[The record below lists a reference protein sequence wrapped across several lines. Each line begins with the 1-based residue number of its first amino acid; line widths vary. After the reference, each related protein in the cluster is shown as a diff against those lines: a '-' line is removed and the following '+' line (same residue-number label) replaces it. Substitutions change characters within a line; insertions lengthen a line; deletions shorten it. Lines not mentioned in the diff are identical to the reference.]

1 VANHILFFTFTNIPS
16 LRKSCNYIHHFKKTF
31 MGQKL
36 NSRIILAILIS
47 ASLIACNG
55 KDKSEETVTSTES
68 SAPSTETAATTTS
81 TNDMDAAKVAPN
93 IYKVL
98 ADSMGIRILEV
109 NVPPGDSS
117 AMHSHPDNA
126 VYVTSGGT
134 MTFTTKDG
142 SKVVAELKS
151 GGALIRPAE
160 THSSKNTGKTTI
172 KGILVEVNRSGA
184 ISSPDA
190 LDATKVASKHYKT
203 VADTMGIRIV
213 EASYKPGESSVMHAH
228 PDLAL
233 YVVSPGKAEFTR
245 KDGSKQVMDLTKG
258 MTAIVPADTHSAK
271 NIGNTTF
278 KGILIEVYRR

>member
-1 VANHILFFTFTNIPS
+1 MSQNLS
-16 LRKSCNYIHHFKKTF
+16 
-31 MGQKL
+31 
-36 NSRIILAILIS
+36 SRIMLAILIS
-47 ASLIACNG
+47 ASLIACKG
-55 KDKSEETVTSTES
+55 KDKSEETTTTTES
-68 SAPSTETAATTTS
+68 SPATTATAETPSS
-81 TNDMDAAKVAPN
+81 TNDMDAVKVSPN

-98 ADSMGIRILEV
+98 ADTMGIRILGV
-109 NVPPGDSS
+109 NVQPGDSS

-126 VYVTSGGT
+126 VYITDGGT
-134 MTFTTKDG
+134 MTFTMKDG
-142 SKVVAELKS
+142 SKAVVEMKS
-151 GGALIRPAE
+151 GTASIRAAE

-184 ISSPDA
+184 ISAPDP

-213 EASYKPGESSVMHAH
+213 ETNYKPGESSVMHAH

-258 MTAIVPADTHSAK
+258 MTAVVPADTHSAK
-271 NIGNTTF
+271 NIGNTAF
-278 KGILIEVYRR
+278 KGILIEVHRQ

>member
-1 VANHILFFTFTNIPS
+1 MS
-16 LRKSCNYIHHFKKTF
+16 
-31 MGQKL
+31 QKL
-36 NSRIILAILIS
+36 NSRAILTILIS

-55 KDKSEETVTSTES
+55 KDKSEETATSTES
-68 SAPSTETAATTTS
+68 SAPSTETAASTNS
-81 TNDMDAAKVAPN
+81 TNDLDAVKVAPN

-98 ADSMGIRILEV
+98 ADTMGIRMLEV
-109 NVPPGDSS
+109 NVGAGDSS
-117 AMHSHPDNA
+117 AMHSHPDNV
-126 VYVTSGGT
+126 VYVTNGGT

-151 GGALIRPAE
+151 GAALIRPTE

-190 LDATKVASKHYKT
+190 LDATKVASNHYKA

-213 EASYKPGESSVMHAH
+213 EVNYKPGESSVMHAH

-233 YVVSPGKAEFTR
+233 YVVNPGKAEFTR

-258 MTAIVPADTHSAK
+258 MTAVVPADTHSAK
-271 NIGNTTF
+271 NIGTTAF
-278 KGILIEVYRR
+278 KGILIEIHRAIK